1 MLRFAAVLVLGF
13 AGLGAI
19 NPRLAW
25 IYVVFAA
32 AFEAWLAARLRA
44 EGARPAA
51 AGTPP
56 YHFSE
61 EEAAFIGRF
70 RFYFTYPALARD
82 AAGVMAALGLSG
94 LLLAPWLTY
103 RGAYAQA
110 ILAGVNLFAVAA
122 FTKRLAPLLTLRI
135 RASKGDQAAL
145 RLLGLHD
152 PLWAKIRAGNSG
164 DADPGAPPEAGS

>member
-1 MLRFAAVLVLGF
+1 MLKLAAVLALGF

-19 NPRLAW
+19 NAKLAW

-32 AFEAWLAARLRA
+32 AFETWLAARLRA
-44 EGARPAA
+44 EGSRPAA
-51 AGTPP
+51 VNEPP
-56 YHFSE
+56 YRFSE

-70 RFYFTYPALARD
+70 RFYFAYPALARD
-82 AAGVMAALGLSG
+82 SASVLAALGLSG

-103 RGAYAQA
+103 RGAYPQA

-122 FTKRLAPLLTLRI
+122 FTRRLAPLLQLRI

-145 RLLGLHD
+145 RLLELHE
-152 PLWAKIRAGNSG
+152 PLWQKIRAGNRDGADSG
-164 DADPGAPPEAGS
+164 TPD